1 MEMCFTF
8 DFTVN
13 TCSSVVAPMFAPT
26 RLRTHLTKVSVKALG
41 AVAIHQ
47 TFIVTLSYVKVIE
60 VIVGSL
66 SKSAD
71 TSIFAFQ
78 VTVWDAFVDFIFAMR
93 PFKFRRTFAGVVRS
107 IPVDISIVMRN
118 VFRALDTKHAAGM
131 SLTDSFRHKFLR

>member
-26 RLRTHLTKVSVKALG
+26 RLGTHLTKVSVKALG

-66 SKSAD
+66 AKSAD

-78 VTVWDAFVDFIFAMR
+78 VTVWNAFVDFIFAMR
-93 PFKFRRTFAGVVRS
+93 PFKFRRTSAGVVR
-107 IPVDISIVMRN
+107 IFPGDIVMRN
-118 VFRALDTKHAAGM
+118 LLRALDTNQAAGM